1 MDDGSKW
8 TPTMEEESAF
18 ADLLMVEG
26 EAAVR
31 DKMAKIMM
39 RKVREG
45 AWMIAEPETKTF
57 VESEIGRLEKLRK
70 DKLERDR
77 INEYVKSIG
86 EKHEGT
92 SIGYVAPEGQ
102 EVVAAEN
109 AMAEL
114 GTEGMTP
121 EQILGAPTVIYP
133 GPRPKKGQPGYRA
146 GMTKKHNRGLPKNKR
161 KMAEKSRKMN
171 RGK

>member
-1 MDDGSKW
+1 
-8 TPTMEEESAF
+8 
-18 ADLLMVEG
+18 
-26 EAAVR
+26 
-31 DKMAKIMM
+31 
-39 RKVREG
+39 
-45 AWMIAEPETKTF
+45 MIAEPETKTLMD
-57 VESEIGRLEKLRK
+57 LEADRAQELYHKKLTE
-70 DKLERDR
+70 ER
-77 INEYVKSIG
+77 IAEFVKSLG
-86 EKHEGT
+86 QKREET
-92 SIGYVAPEGQ
+92 SIGYEPSEGQ
-102 EVVAAEN
+102 EAKVAELD

-161 KMAEKSRKMN
+161 KMAEKSKKMN